1 MPDIHHL
8 IDIAA
13 PPATVYPLV
22 SSATGLSQWWAED
35 IEATGSTGAVQLCF
49 FNRSSVYRLELVT
62 SEEGKRAVWYC
73 GTGKEWQGTRIEFL
87 LSAAAS
93 TGTRLRFAHIGWQEA
108 TDYFRSC
115 NTTWGVL
122 MFHLKAAAEGL
133 GHGPLFSR
141 DGLAY

>member
-35 IEATGSTGAVQLCF
+35 IEATGLTGAIQLCF
-49 FNRSSVYRLELVT
+49 FNRSSIYRLELVT

-87 LSAAAS
+87 LSAAS

-122 MFHLKAAAEGL
+122 MFHLKAAGEGL